1 MGEEGDPNG
10 VTKLEAAL
18 AALVPMVLVAVTV
31 NIYPVPLVK
40 PDTVILPLPD
50 CVTVPVKPPGLEVAV
65 RGYCSASIT

>member
-1 MGEEGDPNG
+1 M
-10 VTKLEAAL
+10 A
-18 AALVPMVLVAVTV
+18 LVAVTV
-31 NIYPVPLVK
+31 KVYPVTLVK